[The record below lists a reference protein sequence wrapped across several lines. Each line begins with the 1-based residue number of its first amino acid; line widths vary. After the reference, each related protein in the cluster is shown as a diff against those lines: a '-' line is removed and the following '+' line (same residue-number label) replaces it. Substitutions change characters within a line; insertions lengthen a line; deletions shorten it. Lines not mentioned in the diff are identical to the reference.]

1 MNKETKELL
10 DAQDRLP
17 QHRQSLASGEGFSRR
32 QFFKMSALGLS
43 GYFFAQAARPMEV
56 MAQTK
61 PQLES
66 TAKNCIFIHLDGSP
80 SHIDTFD
87 LKEGSWTPK
96 DFEPT
101 TINQIR
107 WPKGLLPKLAEQVP
121 NFAVVR
127 SMSAY
132 ALVHPLAQIWT
143 QIGRNPASGLSKVAP
158 NIGAVVALEFESKRT
173 PNQKL
178 PGFIAL
184 NAGNIVG
191 RGYFPP
197 EFAPFGVAPNPAG
210 LSNSTNPVGESRF
223 SSRYNMLQ
231 ALDEENR
238 NNQSVLG
245 VGGDEMASAYTQAR
259 GLMYNPEVQ
268 SVFQYSQDDSRA
280 YGGNGFGNAC
290 LVAKNILKS
299 DLGTHF
305 IQINLGGWDNHNG
318 IYTPQGIYGPAK
330 ALDAGLGQLIA
341 DLAKT
346 PSKTA
351 GKSLLDETLIVAM
364 GEFGRTVGQPNNQQ
378 GRDHFLQMS
387 CLFAGAGVRGG
398 RAIGSTD
405 PTGSN
410 TMDPGWS
417 RGVTIRPEDVFCTI
431 YSALGIDY
439 TLVRQDDPFKRGF
452 EYVPYASEG
461 VYAPIDVLWT

>member
-1 MNKETKELL
+1 MNKQAKELL
-10 DAQDRLP
+10 DAQNRLP
-17 QHRQSLASGEGFSRR
+17 EYRQNLAGGQGFSRR
-32 QFFKMSALGLS
+32 EFFKLSALGLT
-43 GYFFAQAARPMEV
+43 GFFFAQAARPMEV

-66 TAKNCIFIHLDGSP
+66 TAKNCIFIHLDGAP
-80 SHIDTFD
+80 SHVDTFD
-87 LKEGSWTPK
+87 LKEGAWTPK

-101 TINQIR
+101 TIGQLR
-107 WPKGLLPKLAEQVP
+107 WPKGLLPKLADQLS
-121 NFAVVR
+121 NIAVVR

-158 NIGAVVALEFESKRT
+158 NIGAVAALEFESKRT

-184 NAGNIVG
+184 NAGNIIG

-197 EFAPFGVAPNPAG
+197 EFAPFSVTPTATG
-210 LSNSTNPVGESRF
+210 LANSTNPVGESRF
-223 SSRYNMLQ
+223 TDRYSKLQ
-231 ALDEENR
+231 SLDIENR
-238 NNQSVLG
+238 NDKSVIG
-245 VGGDEMASAYTQAR
+245 VGGDEMSSAYSQAR

-268 SVFQYSQDDSRA
+268 NTFQFSQADSTA
-280 YGGNGFGNAC
+280 YGNNAFGNAC
-290 LVAKNILKS
+290 LVARNILKA

-305 IQINLGGWDNHNG
+305 IQINLGGWDNHNN
-318 IYTPQGIYGPAK
+318 IYSQQGIYNPAK
-330 ALDAGLGQLIA
+330 ALDSGLGQLIA

-351 GKSLLDETLIVAM
+351 GKSLLDETLIVTM
-364 GEFGRTVGQPNNQQ
+364 GEFGRTVGQLNNQQ

-405 PTGSN
+405 PTGAN

-417 RGVTIRPEDVFCTI
+417 RGLTIRPEDVFCTI

-439 TLVRQDDPFKRGF
+439 TLIRQDDPFKRGF
-452 EYVPYASEG
+452 EYVPYAAQG